1 VLQAAFSDCLFLD
14 LLSHLQDLCASSVID
29 VGGRQIVQALVV
41 TMVVVVVDESADLA
55 FQIAGQEVVFQE
67 NPVFHGLMPPFD
79 LALGLG
85 VMWRTTN
92 VIHAFVLKIVCE
104 IGCHIGRAVVAKQ
117 PGLIHDLG
125 LIAARGF
132 QRQIQR
138 VSDILGFH
146 RCAKL
151 PSNDV
156 AAVVIKDC
164 GQVEPAPADDL
175 QVGKVSLPE
184 FVRPGSLVAE
194 LIGRA
199 DHHMGRRRDQVFGL
213 EKAIC

>member
-1 VLQAAFSDCLFLD
+1 MLQAAFSDCLFLD
-14 LLSHLQDLCASSVID
+14 LLSHFQDLCASPVID
-29 VGGRQIVQALVV
+29 VGGRQVVQALVV
-41 TMVVVVVDESADLA
+41 TMVVVMVDESADLP
-55 FQIAGQEVVFQE
+55 FQIAGQEVVLQE

-85 VMWRTTN
+85 VVWRTTN

-104 IGCHIGRAVVAKQ
+104 IGCHIGRAPRHCLSDQWRSNGSIAKQ
-117 PGLIHDLG
+117 PGLIRDLG

-151 PSNDV
+151 PGDDV
-156 AAVVIKDC
+156 AAVVVKDC
-164 GQVEPAPADDL
+164 GQVEPVFSRRFSSVSSATTSFKAADS
-175 QVGKVSLPE
+175 GRNSLTS
-184 FVRPGSLVAE
+184 GDVA
-194 LIGRA
+194 
-199 DHHMGRRRDQVFGL
+199 
-213 EKAIC
+213 